1 MGQKIKP
8 NSFRLGI
15 TKDWSSRWLPP
26 KGRIFK
32 SMLEEDALIRK
43 IAEEKVKNAGIDKID
58 IERTGNKYKIFIRVS
73 RPGLVIGRGG
83 KGIEDLTKLIE
94 TSLNKLKKQ
103 NNIVEPA
110 VLSLNIEEL
119 KRFDVSANVSAQ
131 NIAWDFEKRMPLR
144 RKIKK
149 HLESMMQNKNVKGA
163 KIMVSGRLDG
173 AEIAR
178 REQVARGRLPLT
190 TLRADIDY
198 GTATAFTTFGTI
210 GVKVWIYK
218 GEVFAEKL

>member
-103 NNIVEPA
+103 NSIW
-110 VLSLNIEEL
+110 
-119 KRFDVSANVSAQ
+119 KQ
-131 NIAWDFEKRMPLR
+131 T
-144 RKIKK
+144 K
-149 HLESMMQNKNVKGA
+149 HLTQ
-163 KIMVSGRLDG
+163 L
-173 AEIAR
+173 
-178 REQVARGRLPLT
+178 L
-190 TLRADIDY
+190 
-198 GTATAFTTFGTI
+198 
-210 GVKVWIYK
+210 
-218 GEVFAEKL
+218 

>member
-103 NNIVEPA
+103 NNIVEPV

-131 NIAWDFEKRMPLR
+131 NIAWDFEKRMPFR
-144 RKIKK
+144 RTIKK

-218 GEVFAEKL
+218 GEAFAEKL

>member
-1 MGQKIKP
+1 MGQKIRP

-15 TKDWSSRWLPP
+15 TKDWSSRWIPSR
-26 KGRIFK
+26 GRSFK
-32 SMLEEDALIRK
+32 SLLEEDMLMRK
-43 IAEEKVKNAGIDKID
+43 IIEEKVKTAGIDKID

-94 TSLNKLKKQ
+94 TSLNKLRKQ
-103 NNIVEPA
+103 NNIAEQVI
-110 VLSLNIEEL
+110 LSLNIEEL

-131 NIAWDFEKRMPLR
+131 NIAWDFEKRMPFR
-144 RKIKK
+144 RTIKK
-149 HLESMMQNKNVKGA
+149 HLEGLMQNKNVKGV
-163 KIMVSGRLDG
+163 KIIVSGRLDG

-178 REQVARGRLPLT
+178 REQVARGQLPLT

-198 GTATAFTTFGTI
+198 GNATAFTTFGTI
-210 GVKVWIYK
+210 GIKIWIYK
-218 GEVFAEKL
+218 GEVFKKKV

>member
-103 NNIVEPA
+103 NNIVEPV

-131 NIAWDFEKRMPLR
+131 NIAWDFEKRMPFR
-144 RKIKK
+144 RTIKK